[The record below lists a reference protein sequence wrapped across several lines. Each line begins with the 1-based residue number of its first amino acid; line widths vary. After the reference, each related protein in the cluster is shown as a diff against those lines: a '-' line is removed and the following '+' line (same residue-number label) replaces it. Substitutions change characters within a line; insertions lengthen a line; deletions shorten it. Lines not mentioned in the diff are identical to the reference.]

1 MRGEL
6 VEREVVA
13 RPVGES
19 DADGGLRSYH
29 SPYQTPTLEV
39 HNHYA
44 APEPALV
51 RESRQRLAP
60 WWLAL
65 MAVVAAVA
73 LLVWALNG
81 PPVLQPIDHKHPNQH
96 QRSTR

>member
-13 RPVGES
+13 RPVPRS
-19 DADGGLRSYH
+19 DAGFDLGAVRSV
-29 SPYQTPTLEV
+29 EV

-44 APEPALV
+44 APEPAPV
-51 RESRQRLAP
+51 REPRQRLAP

-96 QRSTR
+96 QSR